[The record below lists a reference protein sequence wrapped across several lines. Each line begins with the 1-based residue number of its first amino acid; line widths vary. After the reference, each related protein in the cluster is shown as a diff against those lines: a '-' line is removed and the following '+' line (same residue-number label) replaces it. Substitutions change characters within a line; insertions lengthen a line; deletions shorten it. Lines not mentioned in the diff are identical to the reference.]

1 MVSTPHAGHVAE
13 QGFPWVTRCYIGK
26 SAGCRLF
33 CRKNARQRADGIR
46 IYYCKLHMTDTGP
59 TDDLEE
65 EIAGEELLAREL
77 ACLFGKD
84 IVEQARLLDIA
95 DLNLT
100 DDMTTAIGDGVRHL
114 KQLKHDPEAQQQW
127 VNKQEP
133 GLQLLL
139 CMWVM
144 DMDLLDKI
152 QTRSWL

>member
-1 MVSTPHAGHVAE
+1 
-13 QGFPWVTRCYIGK
+13 
-26 SAGCRLF
+26 
-33 CRKNARQRADGIR
+33 
-46 IYYCKLHMTDTGP
+46 MTETGP
-59 TDDLEE
+59 DDDLEE
-65 EIAGEELLAREL
+65 EIAGQELLAREL

-84 IVEQARLLDIA
+84 IVEQARQLDIA

-100 DDMTTAIGDGVRHL
+100 DDMTSAIGDGVRQL